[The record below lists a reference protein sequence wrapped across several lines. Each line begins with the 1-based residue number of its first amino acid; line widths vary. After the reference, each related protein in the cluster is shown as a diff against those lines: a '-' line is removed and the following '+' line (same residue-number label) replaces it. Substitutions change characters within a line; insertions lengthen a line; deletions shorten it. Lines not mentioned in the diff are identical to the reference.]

1 MNSLI
6 SKPKSLLE
14 PNKFTVWLF
23 GKGLYIQRFFRVTTS
38 ILLIGYVAYAV
49 NNWMEVKK
57 QVELELDHVNKL
69 LSQTIESTFQHH
81 ETVLRVL
88 GQRFLDINADTHPER
103 GRSLIE
109 ELIRVNPAM
118 VGFGLAQPNGQL
130 LIVSGVPPG
139 KPLPNLLLQPEST
152 STFLKAFDTD
162 RLVVGRT
169 YFMQLFDKWL
179 IPIRIG
185 VRDEKGV
192 VKLVMA
198 AGLSIEAPEALWN
211 AIKLP
216 DGMRVTLLRHDGFI
230 QLSLP
235 TTAEGGRFNYDDP
248 VPDGWASAR
257 HKPMQRDP
265 FYRDSIAVSGYL
277 REGSMRTF
285 VSYPRRHLWQLLS
298 RQMFFPTLL
307 FSAAFLLTWILFHNI
322 VRNQQRREN
331 RLIYQAHFD
340 ALTDLPNRFLALN
353 QLEQLLNQARQH
365 DHKVAVLFL
374 DLDDFK
380 KVNDSLGHE
389 VGDQILMEAAQ
400 RLRDSVRSDDT
411 VARLGGDEFVVMLG
425 GIKSAHDAQSI
436 AEKLLDQFQTPYQW
450 GHRELVLTASI
461 GIAIYPDD
469 GDCQA
474 ELMRNADSAMYYSK
488 RQGRNVYHFFTNTMN
503 QNATR
508 RLLLEEQLRGALER
522 DELSLYYQPLIDVAA
537 GSMAGVEALLR
548 WHNPVLGAVSPEEFI
563 PIAEQSGLIVP
574 IGRYVIKKALNCAAR
589 WQDCYRWNLKI
600 SVNLSPRQFRDPTL
614 LSYIEQTLAQT
625 GVSSD
630 SLELEI
636 TEGVLISSH
645 ADIELSL
652 NALNELGVS
661 IAMDDFGTGYSS
673 LSYLR
678 RYPFDTLKIDRSFV
692 SDITIDPQDR
702 ELVNAVIAMAHS
714 LGLTVVAEG
723 VESEAELNYLND
735 RGCDLAQGYLFSR
748 PLSEPDL
755 VAWAEMHGQ
764 FNGQQSIARVTT

>member
-1 MNSLI
+1 M
-6 SKPKSLLE
+6 
-14 PNKFTVWLF
+14 
-23 GKGLYIQRFFRVTTS
+23 
-38 ILLIGYVAYAV
+38 GYVAYAV
-49 NNWMEVKK
+49 NNWMEAKK

-69 LSQTIESTFQHH
+69 LNQTIESTFQHH
-81 ETVLRVL
+81 ETVLKVL
-88 GQRFLDINADTHPER
+88 GQRFLDIDADSHPER

-109 ELIRVNPAM
+109 ELIRVNPTM
-118 VGFGLAQPNGQL
+118 IGFGLAQPDGQL

-139 KPLPNLLLQPEST
+139 KPLPNLLHQTESS

-192 VKLVMA
+192 VKLVMS
-198 AGLSIEAPEALWN
+198 AGLSINAPEALWN
-211 AIKLP
+211 AVKLP

-235 TTAEGGRFNYDDP
+235 ITAAGGKVNYDDP
-248 VPDGWASAR
+248 VPDSWASAR

-265 FYRDSIAVSGYL
+265 FYPDSIAVSGYL

-285 VSYPRRHLWQLLS
+285 VSYPRRHLWRLFSKQMLL
-298 RQMFFPTLL
+298 PTLL
-307 FSAAFLLTWILFHNI
+307 FSAAFLLTWILFQNI
-322 VRNQQRREN
+322 VRNQRRREN

-353 QLEQLLNQARQH
+353 QLEQLLKQAQQH

-436 AEKLLDQFQTPYQW
+436 AEKLLNQFQTPYQW

-461 GIAIYPDD
+461 GISIYPDD

-522 DELSLYYQPLIDVAA
+522 DELSLCYQPLIDVAA
-537 GSMAGVEALLR
+537 GTMTGVEALLR
-548 WHNPVLGAVSPEEFI
+548 WHNPVLGAVSPDEFI

-574 IGRYVIKKALNCAAR
+574 IGRYVIEKALSCAAR
-589 WQDCYRWNLKI
+589 WQERYRWNLKI

-614 LSYIEQTLAQT
+614 LPYIEKTLAET

-645 ADIELSL
+645 PDIELSL

-723 VESEAELNYLND
+723 VE
-735 RGCDLAQGYLFSR
+735 
-748 PLSEPDL
+748 
-755 VAWAEMHGQ
+755 
-764 FNGQQSIARVTT
+764 

>member
-1 MNSLI
+1 MRSLKI
-6 SKPKSLLE
+6 KPKPAGE
-14 PNKFTVWLF
+14 PNRISDWFF
-23 GKGLYIQRFFRVTTS
+23 GKGLYIQRLFRATTTL
-38 ILLIGYVAYAV
+38 LLIGYAAYAA
-49 NNWMEVKK
+49 NDWLEVRS
-57 QVELELDHVNKL
+57 QVESDLNHINRLIG
-69 LSQTIESTFQHH
+69 QTIESTIQHH
-81 ETVLRVL
+81 ETVLKIL
-88 GQRFLDINADTHPER
+88 GQRFLDIDAASYPER

-118 VGFGLAQPNGQL
+118 AGFGLAQPDGQL
-130 LIVSGVPPG
+130 LIVSGVPEG
-139 KPLPNLLLQPEST
+139 KPLPNLLFQHESA

-169 YFMQLFDKWL
+169 YFMQLLKKWL

-185 VRDEKGV
+185 VRDERGK

-198 AGLSIEAPEALWN
+198 AGLSINASDALWN

-216 DGMRVTLLRHDGFI
+216 EGMRVTVLRHDGFV

-235 TTAEGGRFNYDDP
+235 ILEEENSFNYNDP
-248 VPDGWASAR
+248 VPDHWVSAL
-257 HKPMQRDP
+257 HKPLQRDP
-265 FYRDSIAVSGYL
+265 FYPESLAVSGYL

-285 VSYPRRHLWQLLS
+285 VSFPIRSLWELFS
-298 RQMFFPTLL
+298 GQMIMPTLL
-307 FSAAFLLTWILFHNI
+307 FSAAFLLTWILFHN
-322 VRNQQRREN
+322 VSRNQRRHEK
-331 RLIYQAHFD
+331 RLYNQAHFD
-340 ALTDLPNRFLALN
+340 TLTGLPNRFLALN
-353 QLEQLLNQARQH
+353 HLEQLLKEAWQQ
-365 DHKVAVLFL
+365 DSKVAVLFL

-380 KVNDSLGHE
+380 KINDSLGHE
-389 VGDQILMEAAQ
+389 VGDQLLIEAAQ

-411 VARLGGDEFVVMLG
+411 VARLGGDEFVVMLS
-425 GIKSAHDAQSI
+425 GIKSAADAQSV
-436 AEKLLDQFQTPYQW
+436 AEKLIDQFQNPYQW
-450 GHRELVLTASI
+450 GHRELVLTLSI

-488 RQGRNVYHFFTNTMN
+488 RQGRNVFHFFTNAMN
-503 QNATR
+503 ENATR
-508 RLLLEEQLRGALER
+508 RLLLEEQLRSALER
-522 DELSLYYQPLIDVAA
+522 DELSLYYQPLIDVSS
-537 GSMAGVEALLR
+537 GCMAGVEALLR
-548 WHNPVLGAVSPEEFI
+548 WNNPVLGAVSPNEFI

-574 IGRYVIKKALNCAAR
+574 IGRHVIMQALKSIAR
-589 WQDCYRWNLKI
+589 WRNSYGWSLKI

-614 LSYIEQTLAQT
+614 LPYIQQTLVQT
-625 GVSSD
+625 GVDSD
-630 SLELEI
+630 CLELEI

-645 ADIELSL
+645 ANIDQML
-652 NALNELGVS
+652 NALNEMGVS

-692 SDITIDPQDR
+692 SDITTDPQDR

-723 VESEAELNYLND
+723 VESEAELNYLNS

-748 PLSEPDL
+748 PLSASEL
-755 VAWAEMHGQ
+755 IEWAKKNIYSGHQ
-764 FNGQQSIARVTT
+764 RKTTQSIK

>member
-1 MNSLI
+1 M
-6 SKPKSLLE
+6 
-14 PNKFTVWLF
+14 
-23 GKGLYIQRFFRVTTS
+23 
-38 ILLIGYVAYAV
+38 GYVAYAV
-49 NNWMEVKK
+49 NNWMEAKK

-69 LSQTIESTFQHH
+69 LNQTIESTFQHH
-81 ETVLRVL
+81 ETVLKVL
-88 GQRFLDINADTHPER
+88 GQRFLDIDADSHPER

-109 ELIRVNPAM
+109 ELIRVNPTM
-118 VGFGLAQPNGQL
+118 IGFGLAQPDGQL

-139 KPLPNLLLQPEST
+139 KPLPNLLHQTESS

-192 VKLVMA
+192 VKLVMS
-198 AGLSIEAPEALWN
+198 AGLSINAPEALWN
-211 AIKLP
+211 AVKLP

-235 TTAEGGRFNYDDP
+235 ITAAGGKVNYDDP
-248 VPDGWASAR
+248 VPDSWASAR

-265 FYRDSIAVSGYL
+265 FYPDSIAVSGYL

-285 VSYPRRHLWQLLS
+285 VSYPRRHLWRLFSKQMLL
-298 RQMFFPTLL
+298 PTLL
-307 FSAAFLLTWILFHNI
+307 FSAAFLLTWILFQNI
-322 VRNQQRREN
+322 VRNQRRREN

-353 QLEQLLNQARQH
+353 QLEQLLKQAQQH

-436 AEKLLDQFQTPYQW
+436 AEKLLNQFQTPYQW

-461 GIAIYPDD
+461 GISIYPDD

-522 DELSLYYQPLIDVAA
+522 DELSLCYQPLIDVAA
-537 GSMAGVEALLR
+537 GTMTGVEALLR
-548 WHNPVLGAVSPEEFI
+548 WHNPVLGAVSPDEFI

-574 IGRYVIKKALNCAAR
+574 IGRYVIEKALSCAAR
-589 WQDCYRWNLKI
+589 WQERYRWNLKI

-614 LSYIEQTLAQT
+614 LPYIEKTLAET

-645 ADIELSL
+645 PDIELSL

-723 VESEAELNYLND
+723 VENEAELNYLNT

-748 PLSEPDL
+748 PLTELDL
-755 VAWAEMHGQ
+755 VNWAEMHGQ
-764 FNGQQSIARVTT
+764 CGGQHTGARVTPSRPKAFARQSPRIPQTAKEHAKHPLTAVEIKA